1 MVGTCNPLRFK
12 VDEYLPRVYRFALRL
27 TGSRQEAEDLAQETL
42 LKAWRRR
49 GQLRDAHAT
58 VVWLF
63 TICRNLWNDQLR
75 RKTRRPPMAEALE
88 DKQSTV
94 ASPDHDLMVRD
105 DLRRVLEA
113 MNSLPSRQ
121 RDVLHLYACEGLS
134 LREIAEVLK
143 ITSEAAK
150 ASLFE
155 ARKRLRGQFHD
166 IDSAASRDERNAP

>member
-1 MVGTCNPLRFK
+1 

-42 LKAWRRR
+42 LKAWRGR
-49 GQLRDAHAT
+49 GQLRDARAT
-58 VVWLF
+58 AVWLF

-75 RKTRRPPMAEALE
+75 RNARRPAMTEAVE
-88 DKQSTV
+88 EEQST
-94 ASPDHDLMVRD
+94 AAAPDYNLTVRD

-113 MNSLPSRQ
+113 IESLPPRQ
-121 RDVLHLYACEGLS
+121 REVLHLYACEGLS
-134 LREIAEVLK
+134 LREIAEVLE

-155 ARKRLRGQFHD
+155 ARKRLRAQFREIDCSTAHD
-166 IDSAASRDERNAP
+166 DRKAP